1 MDKTVEKKE
10 FNGENILE
18 VKNLKKYFV
27 IKKSLFGKPEAYLK
41 AVDNV
46 SFSVKTGFS
55 LNLTMINIL
64 YFPVFAMCTFIFANR
79 VFLIK
84 KRWKAAALPPQTGD
98 LRRFAPCRT

>member
-27 IKKSLFGKPEAYLK
+27 IKKSLFGKTEAYLK

-46 SFSVKTGFS
+46 
-55 LNLTMINIL
+55 
-64 YFPVFAMCTFIFANR
+64 
-79 VFLIK
+79 
-84 KRWKAAALPPQTGD
+84 
-98 LRRFAPCRT
+98 RF

>member
-46 SFSVKTGFS
+46 SFSVKTGTTIGVVGESGCGKPRSEEPFS
-55 LNLTMINIL
+55 N
-64 YFPVFAMCTFIFANR
+64 FISRTA
-79 VFLIK
+79 
-84 KRWKAAALPPQTGD
+84 G
-98 LRRFAPCRT
+98 RFSSRAKI